1 MGNPLAPYPEVDA
14 LLQELLQSVQTIL
27 ENHFVGAYLFGSLSS
42 GDFDQNSDI
51 DLLVVTDD
59 ELPGDLFLALKA
71 MHARIAAG
79 DSWWATQLEVS
90 YIPKHALRR
99 HDPASALHPHIDRGK
114 GESLRLMRHDN
125 DWVVQRHT
133 LRERGITLAGP
144 APETLI
150 DPISPNDLRRAMLA
164 IVWWP
169 KEILNDPPQIKKR
182 GYQSYIVLT
191 MCRMLYTLQLG
202 AVASKPVAASWAQ
215 ETLDHRWRSLIERA
229 VDGRQHPQA
238 EALSEDL
245 SGTMDFI
252 RYTLERSRQFE
263 IPANEV

>member
-27 ENHFVGAYLFGSLSS
+27 GNHFVGAYLFGSLSS
-42 GDFDQNSDI
+42 GDFDPASDI
-51 DLLVVTDD
+51 DVVVVTND
-59 ELPGDLFLALKA
+59 ELTDDLFSGLKA

-90 YIPKHALRR
+90 YIPKHALSRY
-99 HDPASALHPHIDRGK
+99 DPASTLHPHIDRGK
-114 GESLRLMRHDN
+114 GESLHMMRHDN
-125 DWVVQRHT
+125 DWVVQRYT

-144 APETLI
+144 APQTLI
-150 DPISPNDLRRAMLA
+150 DPVLPNDLRRAMLA
-164 IVWWP
+164 IMWWP
-169 KEILNDPPQIKKR
+169 KEILDDPAQIKKC

-202 AVASKPVAASWAQ
+202 VVASKPVAARWAL

-252 RYTLERSRQFE
+252 RYTLECSRQFE
-263 IPANEV
+263 IPENEV